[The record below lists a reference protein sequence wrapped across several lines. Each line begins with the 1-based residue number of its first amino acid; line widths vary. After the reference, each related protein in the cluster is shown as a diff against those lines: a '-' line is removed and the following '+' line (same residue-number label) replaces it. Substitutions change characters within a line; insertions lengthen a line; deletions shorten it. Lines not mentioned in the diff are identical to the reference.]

1 MATAGGSFKNSRTT
15 SATSRLMPIL
25 EVRDCTQDDFIQ
37 KLPKGFA
44 R

>member
-1 MATAGGSFKNSRTT
+1 
-15 SATSRLMPIL
+15 MPIL